1 MRRYLFALI
10 APVLLFASC
19 EVVEGDEREPMDVGK
34 YIARRTIYYNIQTL
48 QEYFDY
54 AVVADWYLS
63 TEDEE
68 LKERIANRFMPYY
81 QIVAEEGFVRF
92 KFSYPWSDGTPRYY
106 REYITDGKLLSEGGE
121 WKIVASDEIL
131 AVIKATDGVY
141 SFTSTSEDHENLF
154 TIGSLECDIN
164 NGISYTVDG
173 WLNGDNGDYG
183 NWKEAKVL
191 VSTEITT
198 PLHYRSNS
206 FNHNFFTE
214 GSMDIICDD
223 KRIDRRDE
231 VTVTF
236 KTYST
241 AEVEYLGQKEVW
253 EY

>member
-1 MRRYLFALI
+1 MRRYIFALI
-10 APVLLFASC
+10 APVLLLASC
-19 EVVEGDEREPMDVGK
+19 EVTEGETREPMDVGK

-81 QIVAEEGFVRF
+81 QIVAEDGFVRF
-92 KFSYPWSDGTPRYY
+92 KFSYPSSDGTPRYY

-121 WKIVASDEIL
+121 WKIVASDEIQ
-131 AVIKATDGVY
+131 AVIKATDGIY
-141 SFTSTSEDHENLF
+141 SFTSTSLDHENLF

-183 NWKEAKVL
+183 NWKEAKVM
-191 VSTEITT
+191 VSSEITA
-198 PLHYRSNS
+198 PLHYRSNY
-206 FNHNFFTE
+206 FNHNFFSE

-236 KTYST
+236 KTYNT
-241 AEVEYLGQKEVW
+241 AEVEYLGQSEVW

>member
-19 EVVEGDEREPMDVGK
+19 EMTEGETREPMDVGK
-34 YIARRTIYYNIQTL
+34 YIARRTIKCYIETL

-92 KFSYPWSDGTPRYY
+92 KFSYSWSDGTPRYY

-121 WKIVASDEIL
+121 WKIVASDEIQ
-131 AVIKATDGVY
+131 AVIKATDGIY
-141 SFTSTSEDHENLF
+141 SFTSTSQDYENLF

-241 AEVEYLGQKEVW
+241 AEVEYLGQREVW

>member
-1 MRRYLFALI
+1 M
-10 APVLLFASC
+10 LLFASC

-34 YIARRTIYYNIQTL
+34 YIARRTIKCYIETL

-164 NGISYTVDG
+164 NGISYMVDG

-241 AEVEYLGQKEVW
+241 AEVEYLGQREVW

>member
-34 YIARRTIYYNIQTL
+34 YIARRTIECYIETL

-241 AEVEYLGQKEVW
+241 AEVEYLGQSEVV